1 MEKKKAMKISSQDLN
16 PTDFMKLLTRSLHT
30 SFKPWKR
37 ATFFELIQFDTNN
50 IEITKS
56 GKFRPGVLNPVPFF
70 VLRLPANAKQLHCS
84 SSRPRKESKQS
95 QASIFFMYTITALFT
110 NMRILKFKSQLTIAV
125 FAAVNHLKG
134 PFRKQNF
141 TWTGSK
147 VHGLWFVIG
156 GFCSVLCVS
165 VFQGS
170 LLLIV
175 IMIDGSEKRKCEGG
189 FWTLE
194 FACLWKAQ

>member
-110 NMRILKFKSQLTIAV
+110 NMRILKFKSQLMINWWLPFFT
-125 FAAVNHLKG
+125 AVNHLNE
-134 PFRKQNF
+134 PLRKQNF
-141 TWTGSK
+141 TLTGSK
-147 VHGLWFVIG
+147 GHGW
-156 GFCSVLCVS
+156 
-165 VFQGS
+165 
-170 LLLIV
+170 
-175 IMIDGSEKRKCEGG
+175 
-189 FWTLE
+189 
-194 FACLWKAQ
+194 